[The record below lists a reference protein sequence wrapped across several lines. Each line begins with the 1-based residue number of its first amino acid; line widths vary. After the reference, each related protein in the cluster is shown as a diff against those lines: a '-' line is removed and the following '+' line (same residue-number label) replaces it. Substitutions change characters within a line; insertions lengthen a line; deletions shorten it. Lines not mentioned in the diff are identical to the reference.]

1 MEPGIYERLVTQTL
15 RSDLTAVDA
24 QHQTAKVDPAD
35 LAHVLA
41 RHVGD
46 KVLHTLA
53 SAKPSDRVSIAN
65 RILRAIDSPADSAVD
80 PAEQLTRVFIEPA
93 LGVLDRTA
101 IRPETPLSEVAL
113 LTNAGNG
120 EPSIGHEL
128 PAEIASAD
136 RVDLVCAFIR
146 WSGVRLLE
154 RELEQLAEADKPF
167 RIITTTYLGST
178 EREALDRMVRRFG
191 AQVRVQY
198 DPLRTRLHAKAWMF
212 HRDSGYDTAYIG
224 SSNLSN
230 AALIDGVEWNVRL
243 SRIATPSLL
252 DRFSS
257 TFNTYW
263 NDDPAFEEYLPDV
276 HRDRLDDALRA
287 SATGGGTA
295 DRATLSLSNLDVR
308 PYPYQQAMLEQLWA
322 ERSVHNR
329 TKNLIVAAT
338 GTGKTVLA
346 ALDYQHLAEA
356 SKLPPRLLFVAH
368 RKEILQQSLRTF
380 REVLGDAN
388 FGETWVDGARPGRWN
403 HVFASVQS
411 ITAYGV
417 NKIPA
422 DHFDIVVIDEF
433 HHAEAATYRK
443 ILAYLQPRELV
454 GLTATPERA
463 DGVDV
468 RVFFDG
474 RIASELRLW
483 DALGAQ
489 ILCPFHYFGI
499 ADGTDLSSVTWSRGS
514 YDAAQLEKLYTGD
527 DARVRIVLTAIADK
541 IVSPSSMRA
550 LGFCV
555 SVAHAEYMAERFN
568 AAGIRAVAVHGHT
581 NPATRATAIADLR
594 TRSVNVIFSVDVFN
608 EGLDIPDVDTILM
621 LRPTESAT
629 VFLQQLGRG
638 LRSRPDKPVLTVLDF
653 VGVQRDEFRW
663 DRRIRSMTGLSRGK
677 IIAAAKNRFPYL
689 PAGCRIVL
697 DEQTQASVIS
707 NLKNQLAMRWPD
719 MVSELRTI
727 GDVPLSEYLDDTG
740 LTLVDILKSGKNRGS
755 WAKLRRDAGLISST
769 PSEIET
775 DTLKRIKAFAHVD
788 DALRAHTYRAL
799 LTTSG
804 LSYDT
809 LDDQTRLLARMMH
822 FSVWPNGGGH
832 VTFDAGLQA
841 LRTDMAIQRD
851 ILDVVDVAFGEAR
864 HEAHPLEGSLSHLPL
879 RVHARYSREEALAG
893 LDVASFDFKPSSF
906 VEGVKYVKHLNSDA
920 LFISLQKTEKSFS
933 PSTMYRDYPIS
944 RSLIHWES
952 QNRTSLSSPAG
963 QRYANGTS
971 TILIF
976 IRHTTSNE
984 LGPNPYTFLGPAT
997 LVSHEG
1003 ERPISAIWRLHR
1015 EMPAEFFNEAKVAA
1029 G

>member
-1 MEPGIYERLVTQTL
+1 
-15 RSDLTAVDA
+15 
-24 QHQTAKVDPAD
+24 
-35 LAHVLA
+35 
-41 RHVGD
+41 
-46 KVLHTLA
+46 
-53 SAKPSDRVSIAN
+53 
-65 RILRAIDSPADSAVD
+65 
-80 PAEQLTRVFIEPA
+80 
-93 LGVLDRTA
+93 
-101 IRPETPLSEVAL
+101 
-113 LTNAGNG
+113 
-120 EPSIGHEL
+120 
-128 PAEIASAD
+128 
-136 RVDLVCAFIR
+136 
-146 WSGVRLLE
+146 
-154 RELEQLAEADKPF
+154 
-167 RIITTTYLGST
+167 
-178 EREALDRMVRRFG
+178 
-191 AQVRVQY
+191 
-198 DPLRTRLHAKAWMF
+198 MF

-252 DRFSS
+252 DRFES
-257 TFNTYW
+257 TFSTYW

-287 SATGGGTA
+287 SAAGGTT

-308 PYPYQQAMLEQLWA
+308 PYPYQQAMLEELWA
-322 ERSVHNR
+322 ERSVHHR

-346 ALDYQHLAEA
+346 ALDYRHLAEGDDQ
-356 SKLPPRLLFVAH
+356 PPRLLFVAH
-368 RKEILQQSLRTF
+368 RKEILDQSLRTF

-388 FGETWVDGARPGRWN
+388 FGESWVGGARPERWN
-403 HVFASVQS
+403 QVFASVQS
-411 ITAYGV
+411 ITSYGV
-417 NKIPA
+417 DKIPSG
-422 DHFDIVVIDEF
+422 HFDIVIIDEF

-443 ILAYLQPRELV
+443 VLGHLQPRELI

-468 RVFFDG
+468 RAFFDG
-474 RIASELRLW
+474 RIATELRLW

-499 ADGTDLSSVTWSRGS
+499 ADGTDLSRVTWARGC
-514 YDAAQLEKLYTGD
+514 YDAAQLEQLYMGD
-527 DARVRIVLTAIADK
+527 DSRVRMVLAAIADK

-555 SVAHAEYMAERFN
+555 SVAHAEYMADRFTS
-568 AAGIRAVAVHGHT
+568 AGIRAVAVHGHT
-581 NPATRATAIADLR
+581 NPADRATAIADLR
-594 TRSVNVIFSVDVFN
+594 TRNVNVIFSVDVFN

-629 VFLQQLGRG
+629 IFLQQLGRG

-663 DRRIRSMTGLSRGK
+663 DRRIRSMTGLPRGK
-677 IIAAAKNRFPYL
+677 IIDAARNRFPYL
-689 PAGCRIVL
+689 PSGCRIVL

-719 MVSELRTI
+719 MVSELRNI

-740 LTLVDILKSGKNRGS
+740 LTLVDVLKSGKHRGS
-755 WAKLRRDAGLISST
+755 WAKLRRDAGLINST
-769 PSEIET
+769 PSEIEAH
-775 DTLKRIKAFAHVD
+775 TLKRIKAFAHVD
-788 DALRAHTYRAL
+788 DGLRAHTYRSL
-799 LTTSG
+799 LTTSE

-822 FSVWPNGGGH
+822 FSVWPSGGGYA
-832 VTFDAGLQA
+832 TFDAGLQA
-841 LRTDMAIQRD
+841 LRADVTIQRD
-851 ILDVVDVAFGEAR
+851 ILDVIDVAFGDAR
-864 HEAHPLEGSLSHLPL
+864 HEAHPLDGSLSHLPL

-893 LDVASFDFKPSSF
+893 LDLASFDFKPSSF
-906 VEGVKYVKHLNSDA
+906 MEGVKYVEHLNADA

-944 RSLIHWES
+944 RTLIHWQS
-952 QNRTSLSSPAG
+952 QNKTSLRSPTG
-963 QRYANGTS
+963 QRYVNGTS
-971 TILIF
+971 TILVF

-984 LGPNPYTFLGPAT
+984 LGPNPYTFLGPAS

-1003 ERPISAIWRLHR
+1003 ERPISITWKLHR